1 MILQEFML
9 VQKLKSITETG
20 SKTENLLYKKL
31 IVLFFIFLFL
41 SIFFSGMRADITADE
56 VEFYYRF
63 NMADL
68 FEGKLSIFLEIFQKT
83 DHFPFYFI
91 IHGFVFH
98 LFKSVYML
106 RILSLFYV
114 MVSIFYIRN
123 IFILKQKSENF
134 LIVYLIFFLFTPA
147 FLFSVIFSSKY
158 NFALMF
164 LIISY
169 YQILKVNEKIYLKQ
183 SFKTV
188 FFLIICFA
196 AHYLTAPFIFIFI
209 SKIKNKALKI
219 FSFALFLILVIL
231 VLFNFRLIFQNIDMN
246 TGESKTTVLST
257 TVENSFTKLTD
268 VIKMTGGA
276 VINPGIY
283 REYRVYNKYNLYAG
297 FIIFILIIIPSKNVK
312 YDSLIYVFSY
322 ITGFFILTFVT
333 ERLWNIRVLE
343 PDRLLFIFPF
353 ANYRI
358 TQLFFEKKYYS
369 RIILIVLM
377 FFYSTGIYFIFH
389 DSSFDLQNIEKILSV
404 KNNVKIFSRADLFS
418 QEFDEISMLSLYYN
432 NFEKISEPISEK
444 EFYVFSNRDLDYI
457 KNKSDKDFLKII
469 LKKYGVEEIYSGKN
483 YYLHRVFN
491 SNSQFN

>member
-1 MILQEFML
+1 
-9 VQKLKSITETG
+9 
-20 SKTENLLYKKL
+20 
-31 IVLFFIFLFL
+31 
-41 SIFFSGMRADITADE
+41 
-56 VEFYYRF
+56 
-63 NMADL
+63 
-68 FEGKLSIFLEIFQKT
+68 
-83 DHFPFYFI
+83 
-91 IHGFVFH
+91 
-98 LFKSVYML
+98 
-106 RILSLFYV
+106 
-114 MVSIFYIRN
+114 
-123 IFILKQKSENF
+123 
-134 LIVYLIFFLFTPA
+134 
-147 FLFSVIFSSKY
+147 
-158 NFALMF
+158 
-164 LIISY
+164 
-169 YQILKVNEKIYLKQ
+169 
-183 SFKTV
+183 
-188 FFLIICFA
+188 
-196 AHYLTAPFIFIFI
+196 
-209 SKIKNKALKI
+209 
-219 FSFALFLILVIL
+219 
-231 VLFNFRLIFQNIDMN
+231 MN